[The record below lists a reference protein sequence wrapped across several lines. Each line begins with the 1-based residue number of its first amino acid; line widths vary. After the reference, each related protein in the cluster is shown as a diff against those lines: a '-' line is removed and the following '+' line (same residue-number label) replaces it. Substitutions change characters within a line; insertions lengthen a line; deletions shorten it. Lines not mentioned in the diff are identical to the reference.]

1 MNNINSKFA
10 FISAIILGF
19 LAVSFGAF
27 GAHGL
32 KGMLSNYQLGIWQ
45 TAVEYQMYHA
55 IVLLFTSLLKD
66 SKAARVAS
74 KLFLLGSLLFSGSLY
89 LLAITEISVLG
100 AITPIGG
107 VLLLGGWTTLV
118 FTIKGNIDKA

>member
-74 KLFLLGSLLFSGSLY
+74 KLFLFGSLLFSGSLY
-89 LLAITEISVLG
+89 LLAVTEISVLG

-118 FTIKGNIDKA
+118 FTLKGNIDKA

>member
-74 KLFLLGSLLFSGSLY
+74 KLFLFGSLLFSGSLY
-89 LLAITEISVLG
+89 LLAITEIGLLG

-107 VLLLGGWTTLV
+107 ILLLGGWTTLV
-118 FTIKGNIDKA
+118 FTLKGNIDKA